1 MNMNKKL
8 LLIIITAVILLSLVL
23 AGCQAGTGGIPQ
35 ELYDQVNAAL
45 KEAQSKYAE
54 VQGKAGNLEA
64 EKSAME
70 SQLKAAQAQVAELQ
84 KQVGS
89 LSLTGATPAETAE
102 KIVRNYHETHVYS
115 TWDLFI
121 CSDMSSEIWN
131 ILKAAGINSVVAVG
145 DIDTAVSDIVLSDH
159 AWVLAEVAPGQYLA
173 LETTGGFVVPKTKNP
188 LYYRGWTFDSPA
200 TLKSYN
206 QLIREYNVRVG
217 IRNQINDEANKVVDE
232 HNKAT
237 NQSTADRLEAVYN
250 KLVELR
256 GQQEAELNRIK
267 AEITGLAKVL

>member
-1 MNMNKKL
+1 
-8 LLIIITAVILLSLVL
+8 
-23 AGCQAGTGGIPQ
+23 
-35 ELYDQVNAAL
+35 VNAAL
-45 KEAQSKYAE
+45 KDAQSKYAE
-54 VQGKAGNLEA
+54 AQGKAGNLEA
-64 EKSAME
+64 EKSAVE
-70 SQLKAAQAQVAELQ
+70 SQLKAAQAQITQLQ
-84 KQVGS
+84 GQVGS

-188 LYYRGWTFDSPA
+188 LYYRGWYFDSPA
-200 TLKSYN
+200 NLKKHN
-206 QLIREYNVRVG
+206 RLFDEYNIKVG
-217 IRNQINDEANKVVDE
+217 IIQEIHNEAIKVAEE
-232 HNKAT
+232 HNRSVDPIA
-237 NQSTADRLEAVYN
+237 ADKLLAVYE
-250 KLVELR
+250 KLVEVR
-256 GQQEAELNRIK
+256 DKIDAELKSIK
-267 AEITGLAKVL
+267 AGIAGLAKVL

>member
-1 MNMNKKL
+1 M
-8 LLIIITAVILLSLVL
+8 LSLAL
-23 AGCQAGTGGIPQ
+23 AGCQAGTSGIPQ
-35 ELYDQVNAAL
+35 ALYDQVNAAL
-45 KEAQSKYAE
+45 KDAQAKAAEAQGQ
-54 VQGKAGNLEA
+54 VNNLQA
-64 EKSAME
+64 EKAAVE
-70 SQLKAAQAQVAELQ
+70 SQLKAAQAQIDQLQ
-84 KQVGS
+84 GQVGS
-89 LSLTGATPAETAE
+89 LSITGATPAETAE

-121 CSDMSSEIWN
+121 CSDMPSEIWN
-131 ILKAAGINSVVAVG
+131 ILKAQGINSVVAVG
-145 DIDTAVSDIVLSDH
+145 DIENAVSDIVLSDH

-173 LETTGGFVVPKTKNP
+173 LETTGGFVVPKTQNP

-200 TLKSYN
+200 TLKTYN

-217 IRNQINDEANKVVDE
+217 IRNQINDEANKVIDE

-237 NQSTADRLEAVYN
+237 NQATADKLEAVYN

-267 AEITGLAKVL
+267 AEIAGLAKVL